1 VCALADHLETARS
14 YLKAIEQGEKGAGL
28 SKFFVPDVVFEEF
41 PNRLTP
47 LGKKRNLARSLEGA
61 EKGNK
66 LMSRQMYKIK
76 HEMADG
82 NRVALEVEWIGTL
95 AVPFG
100 PIPAGGQMKALFA
113 VFMEFRE
120 GKIVRQRNYD
130 CFEAW

>member
-1 VCALADHLETARS
+1 MCALADNLETARS
-14 YLKAIEQGEKGAGL
+14 YLKAIEQGETGARL
-28 SKFFVPDVVFEEF
+28 SEFFAPEVVFEEF

-47 LGKKRNLARSLEGA
+47 LGKKRNLAEGLEGA
-61 EKGNK
+61 EKGKK

-76 HEMADG
+76 HEMANG
-82 NRVALEVEWIGTL
+82 NRVALEVEWTGTL

-100 PIPAGGQMKALFA
+100 QIPAGGQMKAFFA